1 LVEREMAVICLIGAM
16 LYADGNSR
24 DERFVLNAS
33 GIPLLTR
40 LGLTDLGFTEKLDA
54 GPVLS
59 G

>member
-1 LVEREMAVICLIGAM
+1 MAVICLIGSM
-16 LYADGNSR
+16 LFADGNSR

-40 LGLTDLGFTEKLDA
+40 LGRSDLGFTEKLDD
-54 GPVLS
+54 GPVLP